1 MKSSL
6 GHTHSHVL
14 TLICGGGAE
23 RQISFH
29 NRPFP
34 TRLTEC
40 TQPIEVVERSVVT
53 SLLGTKFDP
62 AMIHVVGNQHSSR
75 AHLCPHSFV
84 LPVHVIR
91 CMKVVVEKDVDARK
105 LIQ

>member
-1 MKSSL
+1 MTPSL
-6 GHTHSHVL
+6 GHTHSHDL

-23 RQISFH
+23 RQISFR

-53 SLLGTKFDP
+53 SLLGTKLDP
-62 AMIHVVGNQHSSR
+62 AMIHVVGDQHSSR

-84 LPVHVIR
+84 LPVHVVR
-91 CMKVVVEKDVDARK
+91 RMKVIVKKNVHVR
-105 LIQ
+105 QF